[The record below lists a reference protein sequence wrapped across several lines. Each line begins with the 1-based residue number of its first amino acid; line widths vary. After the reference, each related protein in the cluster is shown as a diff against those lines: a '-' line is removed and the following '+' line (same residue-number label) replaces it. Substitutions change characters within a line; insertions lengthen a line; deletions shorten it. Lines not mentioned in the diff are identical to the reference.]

1 MIYHT
6 MFSTV
11 YTHIPKWL
19 EPPPNT
25 ALPTKAEALI
35 WMQERMG
42 NRQNTEQ
49 ADTDYKQT
57 QTQTLILDNGLFSVC
72 F

>member
-1 MIYHT
+1 

-42 NRQNTEQ
+42 NMQNTEQ

-57 QTQTLILDNGLFSVC
+57 QTL
-72 F
+72 